1 LLQEQQTFQNKQQ
14 VTQKITRRWDVYA
27 AEMSKK
33 VLDESKKTK
42 KSAARSFQVQ
52 NFKTSNGH
60 LEVQNTRVQIL
71 LVRMS
76 APMILNDS
84 SIQFE
89 L

>member
-1 LLQEQQTFQNKQQ
+1 M
-14 VTQKITRRWDVYA
+14 QKITRRWDVYA

-42 KSAARSFQVQ
+42 KSAERSFQVQ
-52 NFKTSNGH
+52 NFKTSNGR

-71 LVRMS
+71 LARTS